1 VRFRK
6 PIFAVLVV
14 GVAAAVVLPVRFGRP
29 RQAASPWERLERGL
43 ELGVLNAPHPS
54 SQGDSKIRVLRI
66 DPHDFELRLLNA
78 SAPGQGQALT
88 AREWSQSHGLVAAIN
103 ASMYVQDHL
112 TSVGLMRTR
121 AHVNN
126 PRLTRDKAVL
136 AFDPRSPGMP
146 PVKLIDR
153 GCDDFDAWK
162 THYDTF
168 IQSIRMVSC
177 RGENVWAQGG
187 EEWSIAAVGVD
198 RRGRLLFIHSRSPY
212 TPHDLIENLL
222 SLPLGLAGAMYVEG
236 GPEAQ
241 LYVQSG
247 DREVELV
254 GSRGTSL
261 FDSGDNQRAWPVPNV
276 IGVVARNG
284 PARRP

>member
-1 VRFRK
+1 MRFRK
-6 PIFAVLVV
+6 PLFAILLV
-14 GVAAAVVLPVRFGRP
+14 GAAAAVVLPVRSARQ
-29 RQAASPWERLERGL
+29 RQAASPWERLEPGL
-43 ELGVLNAPHPS
+43 ELGILPAPHRS
-54 SQGDSKIRVLRI
+54 SQGDSKIHVLRI
-66 DPHDFELRLLNA
+66 DPHRFELRLLNA

-88 AREWSQSHGLVAAIN
+88 AREWSRKHDLAAAIN
-103 ASMYVQDHL
+103 ASMYIQDNL

-162 THYDTF
+162 THYNTF
-168 IQSIRMVSC
+168 VQSIRMVSC
-177 RGENVWAQGG
+177 KGENVWARGG
-187 EEWSIAAVGVD
+187 QEWSIAAVGID
-198 RRGRLLFIHSRSPY
+198 RQGRLLFIHSRSPY
-212 TPHDLIENLL
+212 TPYDLIENLL

-241 LYVQSG
+241 LYVRG
-247 DREVELV
+247 GRREVELV

-261 FDSGDNQRAWPVPNV
+261 FDGGDNQRAWPVPNV
-276 IGVVARNG
+276 IGVV
-284 PARRP
+284 RR